1 MYNQNMSPPTTRQGR
16 RLNIH
21 NSLKFQILVG
31 VFFGITALALTTEAA
46 IYESDVAAL
55 TGCKLRNKHAEYM
68 GQNYIAYEDY
78 NSYSE
83 WTINAPVMG
92 LYDISVRYS
101 TLSSNPTDLYLDGSP
116 YPVDTF
122 DFSEIGDWNTWNIET
137 LRLELSQGSHQLK
150 LLRQA
155 PHQSSAEAANKGN
168 KDEDKKEKDN
178 TRLLRGAK
186 RMEGETKDDKK
197 GKKNIDKDNKKNA
210 KEGEP
215 EDDKK
220 GKKNI
225 DKDNKK
231 NAKEGK
237 TEDDKTGNKN
247 IDKDNNKNAI
257 ENEASTAL
265 HLDFLEVVLKPALGD
280 TPSQHMNIFRDGDS
294 LSSAIHD
301 ARAPIEQEEGDY
313 GGSIDDATGP
323 IFYQAEDGVI
333 HKGEMDNSS
342 TGYTGNGY
350 FDYHGYSG
358 YIEWIIDA
366 PEAGDYEISLRYAAH
381 NLRPLDVYL
390 DGNTERSGEFSCQP
404 TGGWN
409 VWQTEVMILFFTPGS
424 HTIRLEA
431 THSTGPNVD
440 FFSVVLAG
448 N

>member
-1 MYNQNMSPPTTRQGR
+1 MD
-16 RLNIH
+16 IH

-31 VFFGITALALTTEAA
+31 VFFGVTALASTTEAA
-46 IYESDVAAL
+46 VYESDVAAL
-55 TGCKLRNKHAEYM
+55 IGCKLKNEHTGYM
-68 GQNYIAYEDY
+68 GQNYITYEDY
-78 NSYSE
+78 NSYSD
-83 WTINAPVMG
+83 WKINVPVMG

-122 DFSEIGDWNTWNIET
+122 DFNDTGDWNTWNTET
-137 LRLELSQGSHQLK
+137 LRLQLSQGSHQLK

-155 PHQSSAEAANKGN
+155 PRQSSAEAANKDN
-168 KDEDKKEKDN
+168 KDEDKKKKDN
-178 TRLLRGAK
+178 ARLRGAK
-186 RMEGETKDDKK
+186 TIEGKT
-197 GKKNIDKDNKKNA
+197 
-210 KEGEP
+210 

-225 DKDNKK
+225 N
-231 NAKEGK
+231 
-237 TEDDKTGNKN
+237 
-247 IDKDNNKNAI
+247 KDNNKNAK
-257 ENEASTAL
+257 EKETSTSL
-265 HLDFLEVVLKPALGD
+265 HLDFLEVLSKAALGD
-280 TPSQHMNIFRDGDS
+280 DRSQHMNIFRDGDH
-294 LSSAIHD
+294 LSSAIYD
-301 ARAPIEQEEGDY
+301 AQAPTVQEEGNY

-333 HKGEMDNSS
+333 HHGEMKNSN

-350 FDYHGYSG
+350 FDYHGYNG
-358 YIEWIIDA
+358 YIEWMIDA

-390 DGNTERSGEFSCQP
+390 DGNTQRSGEFSCQP

-409 VWQTEVMILFFTPGS
+409 VWKTEVMILFFTPGS
-424 HTIRLEA
+424 HTVRLQA

-440 FFSVVLAG
+440 FFSVVLAV